1 MVDAGAK
8 GRGGRWAADCKV
20 PLEQVVFE
28 GVGVE
33 VRGGVL
39 GELGGFLDCEERES
53 VWSEWTRLGAGQAVS
68 FRR

>member
-1 MVDAGAK
+1 M
-8 GRGGRWAADCKV
+8 

-53 VWSEWTRLGAGQAVS
+53 VCSEWTRLGLAKRFLSGDDADVEGS
-68 FRR
+68 VR